1 MSSEPPAGDP
11 ENTKLR
17 GPGVVLRAMPDR
29 LSGVLAAMAGV
40 DGDAPS
46 VIDRVCVA
54 ATRVL
59 SLSGAGLSLM
69 VDGELRGTAGATGP
83 GIGVIQELQLSLGQ
97 GPCVD
102 ACASGDPVTESD
114 LADPA
119 LLRWP
124 AFAQAAAEAG
134 VRAVFAFPLRVGAIR
149 IGVLALYRDRAGGL
163 SADEFGD
170 GLVLAE
176 VAVHVVLGLQ
186 AGAGPDTL
194 HALLATQP
202 THWAEVH
209 QATGMISAQLGVSLD
224 EAFVRLRAA
233 SFAEN
238 RQLREVAGDVVARR
252 LRLERP

>member
-1 MSSEPPAGDP
+1 M
-11 ENTKLR
+11 LR
-17 GPGVVLRAMPDR
+17 VMADR
-29 LSGVLAAMAGV
+29 LSGVLAAMAEV
-40 DGDAPS
+40 DGAAAS

-59 SLSGAGLSLM
+59 SLNGAGLSLM

-83 GIGVIQELQLSLGQ
+83 GIEVIQELQLALGQ

-102 ACASGDPVTESD
+102 AWLSGEPVTESD
-114 LADPA
+114 LADPS

-124 AFAQAAAEAG
+124 AFAQAAVAEG

-149 IGVLALYRDRAGGL
+149 IGVLALYRDGDGGL
-163 SADEFGD
+163 SADEFAD

-176 VAVHVVLGLQ
+176 VAVQLILGLQ
-186 AGAGPDTL
+186 AGAGPDAL
-194 HALLATQP
+194 HALLSTQP

>member
-1 MSSEPPAGDP
+1 
-11 ENTKLR
+11 
-17 GPGVVLRAMPDR
+17 LRAMADR
-29 LSGVLAAMAGV
+29 LSGVLAAMAAV
-40 DGDAPS
+40 DGDAAS
-46 VIDRVCVA
+46 VIDRVCMA

-59 SLSGAGLSLM
+59 SLNGAGLSLM

-83 GIGVIQELQLSLGQ
+83 GIEVIQELQLTLGQ

-102 ACASGDPVTESD
+102 AWRSGVPVTEPD
-114 LADPA
+114 LAEPA

-124 AFAQAAAEAG
+124 AFAQAAVAEG

-149 IGVLALYRDRAGGL
+149 IGVLALYRDGEGGL
-163 SADEFGD
+163 NADEFAD

-176 VAVHVVLGLQ
+176 VAVHLVLGLQ
-186 AGAGPDTL
+186 AGAGPDAL
-194 HALLATQP
+194 HALLSTQP
-202 THWAEVH
+202 AHWAEVH

-224 EAFVRLRAA
+224 EAFVRLRAV